1 MRLTRPVTHVTGLR
15 RLGVDAQKVAPVK
28 LLVIGLNK
36 RLAVTLKI
44 SWTLRVKILHVEG
57 ELKEL
62 LSVTLYTGDD
72 LIWHSMI
79 YQLPIISWTNSHDAN
94 LAVQVSKKF

>member
-15 RLGVDAQKVAPVK
+15 WLGVDAQQVTPVK
-28 LLVIGLNK
+28 LLIIGLNK

-44 SWTLRVKILHVEG
+44 SRTLRVNILHVEG

-62 LSVTLYTGDD
+62 LSVTFYTGDD

-79 YQLPIISWTNSHDAN
+79 YQLSIASWTKSHALN
-94 LAVQVSKKF
+94 CYFQKGRG